1 MACTYTF
8 RGKTYNETELSEL
21 YKDVKSFINNK
32 EAYMKTLKEN
42 VAFENEGVLPKEE
55 GVFEAEPG
63 SAEKEII
70 EPGLEIYRQALTE
83 KEQKEFFE
91 FGRSVLEKHGY
102 NPFPQYVMASAG
114 KLEWSPELVI
124 DKDGK
129 PVYRGDDFDKSII
142 TYKKQETGSDGKE
155 KRWTYHY
162 YNSNF
167 DGSPITPI
175 PQNIINILE
184 KITGQDMSDY
194 DTVLINLYPVG
205 RTLGWHQDVTEDYR
219 NMDRDIVSVSIGAD
233 ADFIYANQGMK
244 YIPGE
249 PKSGIKP
256 PLAVSTGDV
265 MTFGGPSRLIS
276 HTVTNVSG
284 TTDLGSIDL
293 LDSNVNKG
301 FKGGLELNN
310 WRMNFTFRVASPGNN
325 KGKRKPTTKETSVVD
340 ITETYKGIS
349 VIDTTNIKAATGEPG
364 AAKYT
369 PEKNQILL
377 NRELLK
383 KKFDEKAWTKPRKQR
398 DGSFATALP
407 EDAFST
413 YDDWEKFVI
422 EHEYQHSLLS
432 FQDFKQSGAKTV
444 GEYEDEINRRALKE
458 ITPSTQPVTTQGV
471 EKMSDLVNHSGGAYG
486 GDTYW
491 DIIGREFGVT
501 QHMHYKDVDN
511 PNLSQ
516 KLRNAGVKATIL
528 TDEQMNFARNE
539 VRRLLGIDYSIKS
552 TDTEKQILQKNLQV
566 RNFYQVYNADAVYAI
581 AKLDNSVDTSKPDN
595 FTDITKSIK
604 SYKFDKV
611 KGGTNTAVQ
620 LGIKLNK
627 PVYVWDITTE
637 KWYKFDGTQFEEIET
652 PTLTKNFAGVGSRDI
667 ENYNVQKEGKWRPR
681 KEYVGKEKEEKAK
694 QAIRD
699 VYANTLKAI
708 TKPTVSKE
716 ITPITFESAFTE
728 DEQEIIL
735 KNFSKKHNMS
745 VEQVLPFIKQTVA
758 EYGQKAIDK
767 LKECY

>member
-249 PKSGIKP
+249 PKSGIKA

-293 LDSNVNKG
+293 SDSNVNKG

-349 VIDTTNIKAATGEPG
+349 VIDTPNIKAATGEPG

-383 KKFDEKAWTKPRKQR
+383 KKFDEKAWTKPRKQK

-407 EDAFST
+407 EDAFSK

-432 FQDFKQSGAKTV
+432 FEQFGAKTV

-458 ITPSTQPVTTQGV
+458 ITPSTQSVTTQGV

-681 KEYVGKEKEEKAK
+681 EEYVGKEKEEKAK
-694 QAIRD
+694 EAIRD

-708 TKPTVSKE
+708 TKPTVSE
-716 ITPITFESAFTE
+716 AISPITFESAFTE

>member
-55 GVFEAEPG
+55 GVFEA
-63 SAEKEII
+63 
-70 EPGLEIYRQALTE
+70 
-83 KEQKEFFE
+83 
-91 FGRSVLEKHGY
+91 
-102 NPFPQYVMASAG
+102 
-114 KLEWSPELVI
+114 
-124 DKDGK
+124 
-129 PVYRGDDFDKSII
+129 
-142 TYKKQETGSDGKE
+142 
-155 KRWTYHY
+155 
-162 YNSNF
+162 
-167 DGSPITPI
+167 
-175 PQNIINILE
+175 
-184 KITGQDMSDY
+184 
-194 DTVLINLYPVG
+194 
-205 RTLGWHQDVTEDYR
+205 DV
-219 NMDRDIVSVSIGAD
+219 
-233 ADFIYANQGMK
+233 
-244 YIPGE
+244 
-249 PKSGIKP
+249 
-256 PLAVSTGDV
+256 
-265 MTFGGPSRLIS
+265 
-276 HTVTNVSG
+276 
-284 TTDLGSIDL
+284 
-293 LDSNVNKG
+293 
-301 FKGGLELNN
+301 
-310 WRMNFTFRVASPGNN
+310 
-325 KGKRKPTTKETSVVD
+325 
-340 ITETYKGIS
+340 ETYKGIS
-349 VIDTTNIKAATGEPG
+349 VIDTPNIKAATGEPG

-383 KKFDEKAWTKPRKQR
+383 KKFDEKAWTKPRKQK

-407 EDAFST
+407 EDAFSK

-432 FQDFKQSGAKTV
+432 FEQFGAKTV

-458 ITPSTQPVTTQGV
+458 ITPSTQSVTTQGV

-681 KEYVGKEKEEKAK
+681 EEYVGKEKEEKAK
-694 QAIRD
+694 EAIRD

-708 TKPTVSKE
+708 TKPTVSE
-716 ITPITFESAFTE
+716 AISPITFESAFTE